1 MPLFL
6 FALHGWCIR
15 RRSLGPRLGLHRC
28 VGQALATEAIAECI
42 RSQSGERPGTCSGT
56 ALFEFG
62 TVAANTSELFG
73 SLEKSPLPAL
83 PFFLGC

>member
-1 MPLFL
+1 MPRNFFSQK
-6 FALHGWCIR
+6 FAHAAEPSSDL
-15 RRSLGPRLGLHRC
+15 SDYFDS